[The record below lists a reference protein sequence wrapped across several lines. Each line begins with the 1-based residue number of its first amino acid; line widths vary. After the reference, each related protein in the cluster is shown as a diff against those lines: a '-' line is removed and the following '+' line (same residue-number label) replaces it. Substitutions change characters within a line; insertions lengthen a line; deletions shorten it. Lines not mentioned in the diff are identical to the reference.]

1 MSTPKKTKTARGAA
15 RGKKLKTEFIVLEQE
30 DYCDTA
36 DMVAKLARKFSFH
49 QLVGLEDVYGCG
61 DSPAAIIFSNRR
73 LTAKQV
79 DEVIRQ
85 NVDLGCE

>member
-15 RGKKLKTEFIVLEQE
+15 RGEKLKTEFIVLEQE

-36 DMVAKLARKFSFH
+36 DMVANLARKFSFH
-49 QLVGLEDVYGCG
+49 QLVGLEDYDCG

>member
-1 MSTPKKTKTARGAA
+1 MSTQNTQTARGTA
-15 RGKKLKTEFIVLEQE
+15 RGEKLKTELIVLEQE

-36 DMVAKLARKFSFH
+36 VMVVNLARKFSFH
-49 QLVGLEDVYGCG
+49 QLVGLEDYGCG
-61 DSPAAIIFSNRR
+61 NSPAAIIFSNRR